1 MDVKTAVLLCCAAAA
16 AFPAVARETLTLVR
30 DGAAEA
36 TIVIGAKPTKAA
48 RFAAAEFR
56 HVVKLMTGAELPVAA
71 EKPSAGVAE
80 RNTPSG
86 SATAVSCSP
95 VTTPRI
101 TVRSTTPT

>member
-48 RFAAAEFR
+48 RFAAA
-56 HVVKLMTGAELPVAA
+56 G
-71 EKPSAGVAE
+71 
-80 RNTPSG
+80 
-86 SATAVSCSP
+86 
-95 VTTPRI
+95 I
-101 TVRSTTPT
+101 